1 LAKLLLRE
9 YSEILQ
15 KSSSVLC
22 VEGRKLHGDI
32 TQKPMSAGQGGVI
45 SSEESSREIADS
57 KPTEA
62 KGARGIWACP

>member
-1 LAKLLLRE
+1 
-9 YSEILQ
+9 
-15 KSSSVLC
+15 